1 MLDVWETGVMTR
13 ENSEMEAVESREERF
28 RRREEERERKRE
40 IRRRKVRRQKIAIAV
55 GMGLFVIGLLAG
67 ILFGL
72 PVLRVSLKMSDGDK
86 YTKSGDY
93 AMAQS
98 SYEEVLQMEPTTV
111 KAYWCLAQNDL
122 EQNDLTAAKEILYT
136 GWETT
141 QDESLFQYYCTVSLN
156 EAVAELNEQI
166 CDMGTVEKIIRVL
179 EMNPANED
187 AFSLLDTCYKRLF
200 TGTEDKNTCMLF
212 YDEAGQTESC
222 QYEAYEKNIRRL
234 AAIYK
239 EQPSEALQ
247 ERLVKYLQFDMDT
260 MQMSSTHVESYR
272 NLLAEVNQFLEDED
286 VTELMACLDE
296 AIETKQYFAAM
307 FAEFEQGN
315 FESAKDFI
323 LTEEY
328 QTLRDSFINEESGYW
343 QGSNFIPVNQ
353 DNLVI
358 HKQESGYQF
367 SFLDYNEYQN
377 TRGVITVWGNV
388 QTDDGVQ
395 RTSISY
401 EPASENGEYYPHTE
415 YVIIYCYT
423 NVGKATEHMP
433 QMNFHFE
440 TKTTT
445 EDGMTTEAVF
455 DWGGEHEW
463 EKSY

>member
-1 MLDVWETGVMTR
+1 
-13 ENSEMEAVESREERF
+13 MEVVESREERF
-28 RRREEERERKRE
+28 RRREEERERRRE

-55 GMGLFVIGLLAG
+55 CMGLFVIGLLTG

-72 PVLRVSLKMSDGDK
+72 PVLRVSLKLSDGDK
-86 YTKSGDY
+86 YTKNGDF

-98 SYEEVLQMEPTTV
+98 SYEEALQIEPTTV

-122 EQNDLTAAKEILYT
+122 QQNDSAAAKEILYT

-141 QDESLFQYYCTVSLN
+141 QDEGLFQYYCTVSLN

-166 CDMGTVEKIIRVL
+166 CNMETVEKIVRVL
-179 EMNPANED
+179 EMDPDNED
-187 AFSLLDTCYKRLF
+187 ALSLLDTCYKRLF
-200 TGTEDKNTCMLF
+200 TGTEEKNTCMLF
-212 YDEAGQTESC
+212 YDEAGQAEGC

-234 AAIYK
+234 AAIWQAHPA
-239 EQPSEALQ
+239 EPIQ
-247 ERLVKYLQFDMDT
+247 ERLVKYLQFDMEE
-260 MQMSSTHVESYR
+260 MQISSAHIESYR
-272 NLLAEVNQFLEDED
+272 SLLAEVNQSLENAD
-286 VTELMACLDE
+286 VEELIACLDE
-296 AIETKQYFAAM
+296 AVETKQYFADM
-307 FAEFEQGN
+307 FTEFEQGN

-323 LTEEY
+323 LTGEY
-328 QTLRDSFINEESGYW
+328 QALRDSFINDETGYW
-343 QGSNFIPVNQ
+343 QGANFIPVNQ
-353 DNLVI
+353 DNLVL
-358 HKQESGYQF
+358 HRTESGYQF

-377 TRGVITVWGNV
+377 TNGVITVWGNV

-401 EPASENGEYYPHTE
+401 EPASENGAYFPHTE

-445 EDGMTTEAVF
+445 EEGMTTEAVF